1 MADEEENEHEK
12 EYPGGRVGIN
22 ARIIK
27 DKENDAV
34 IIEEINHGY
43 LNDGYD
49 KFLYEDEGTMFK
61 EPVGDYQY
69 LILMANQILQ
79 VCRRPNKKSP
89 TRWLAV
95 LWTAYGTS
103 SSASAGKGYP
113 ILELKTVFT
122 NFSSNQPIKNA
133 LILRAS

>member
-12 EYPGGRVGIN
+12 EYPGGRVGIK

-27 DKENDAV
+27 DKENDTV
-34 IIEEINHGY
+34 IIEEINHGH

-49 KFLYEDEGTMFK
+49 KFLYEDEGTN
-61 EPVGDYQY
+61 PVGDYQY
-69 LILMANQILQ
+69 LILMANQMLQ
-79 VCRRPNKKSP
+79 VCQRPNKRSP

-113 ILELKTVFT
+113 ILELKTGFN

-133 LILRAS
+133 LIPRAS

>member
-27 DKENDAV
+27 DKENDTV
-34 IIEEINHGY
+34 IIEEINHGH

-49 KFLYEDEGTMFK
+49 KFLYEDEGTN
-61 EPVGDYQY
+61 PVGDYQY
-69 LILMANQILQ
+69 LILMANQMLQ
-79 VCRRPNKKSP
+79 VCQRPNKRSP

-103 SSASAGKGYP
+103 SSASAGKGCP
-113 ILELKTVFT
+113 ILELKTGSKDL
-122 NFSSNQPIKNA
+122 SSNQPIKNA
-133 LILRAS
+133 LIPRAS

>member
-27 DKENDAV
+27 DKENEVV

-49 KFLYEDEGTMFK
+49 KFLYEDEGTN
-61 EPVGDYQY
+61 PVGDYQY

-79 VCRRPNKKSP
+79 VCQRPNKRSP

-113 ILELKTVFT
+113 ILELKTGSKDL
-122 NFSSNQPIKNA
+122 SSNQLIKNA
-133 LILRAS
+133 LIPSAS